1 MQRPGLRAG
10 TARGRG
16 CRSLKSRMEKHPR
29 GELVLQEEVTQS
41 SSGQRVPRA
50 PLPSFI
56 SPSMVQSQH
65 ACCPSATSPTKRK
78 RLMGR
83 G

>member
-29 GELVLQEEVTQS
+29 GDLVLQEEVTQS
-41 SSGQRVPRA
+41 SSGQRVP
-50 PLPSFI
+50 
-56 SPSMVQSQH
+56 
-65 ACCPSATSPTKRK
+65 
-78 RLMGR
+78 
-83 G
+83 